1 MMYAKLA
8 LRNVKRSAKDY
19 LIYVITLI
27 LSVGLFYGFMSIA
40 SPYYNES
47 LPVKINLEIL
57 NKAMRIAVPIVALLV
72 VFLISYVNT
81 YMLRRKQKEFAV
93 QTIIGMEQRTVA
105 FIFFVETMIMG
116 AISIIF
122 GILLG
127 IGLSQIVG
135 YIVVQSFGVEWQPYL
150 SLFPDTILF
159 TLLFFGAIFIV
170 MGIRNIRT
178 VRQLKIIDMLHNS
191 QRGNEKFTLYHQ
203 LSRWIVI
210 AVIAS
215 IAVLGMM
222 FALIM
227 KVSIQ
232 PHILWQFIALV
243 IVATLSIVAAIWFFI
258 ECRHGK
264 SGSIPLLFLTIPCFI
279 QGIILLI
286 LNQVFESLVRQG
298 LAIQAYYTMPPVL
311 AIVLLAFSILALFS
325 NMSWILTTTIKKPSD
340 FYYQNLFVLG
350 QIKSKMASS
359 AKTMGV
365 ISCILILSIV
375 LMAWL
380 PVNAIRASEY
390 QKITSPFDVQVL
402 TTYSASSLEE
412 LPKTTLDY
420 DYITKYL
427 NENGYP
433 LSKAATGQLYLLQ
446 ADDIDKTVKNAP
458 LLAISVD
465 SYNQMRALSD
475 LPEIT
480 LDSDEYGIAW
490 SFDTLPETITQFNQE
505 VSSFRE
511 IIGLSD
517 DEFSSLSNNLLSEE
531 ISYQELVGKNG
542 ILIDDTAGMLK
553 SWEDYSVALGDVV
566 TIVSAS
572 GKKIELSVV
581 GTIDMGDTDYN
592 GTYFF
597 VPENVLSE
605 IYPEKKNFNTEFVIN
620 ADVNQLPA
628 AENVVLNAIGDNPD
642 IQFNSFDDALSSIKM
657 HMTGYQI
664 PIYGLIVFIAIFG
677 IINLC
682 NTLMTNL
689 VSRQQEFGV
698 LQSIGLSNKQLYK
711 MLRMECLYYVFGTM
725 AITFVFGTA
734 AGYILCQIFNQVGV
748 FGKLHYTFP
757 FLQVLL
763 FFAVLVVIAL
773 IYSTLAIRYC
783 HKQSLVDRIKTME

>member
-1 MMYAKLA
+1 MVFLLSSCAANETDSESTSPESDASTAQTNTETVEAESDTENTADNVPELSFGKDMNLLMPEMSWATQNIIAEEMTGERVNDAQYNMKNAIEERFETSIIETYTSDVFSTTYVSNLVKGDEYSDNSLKDNPLDDSMMNL
-8 LRNVKRSAKDY
+8 LTD
-19 LIYVITLI
+19 
-27 LSVGLFYGFMSIA
+27 
-40 SPYYNES
+40 SPYITD
-47 LPVKINLEIL
+47 VK
-57 NKAMRIAVPIVALLV
+57 
-72 VFLISYVNT
+72 
-81 YMLRRKQKEFAV
+81 
-93 QTIIGMEQRTVA
+93 
-105 FIFFVETMIMG
+105 
-116 AISIIF
+116 SIK
-122 GILLG
+122 GCSADILL
-127 IGLSQIVG
+127 
-135 YIVVQSFGVEWQPYL
+135 
-150 SLFPDTILF
+150 PD
-159 TLLFFGAIFIV
+159 
-170 MGIRNIRT
+170 
-178 VRQLKIIDMLHNS
+178 
-191 QRGNEKFTLYHQ
+191 
-203 LSRWIVI
+203 
-210 AVIAS
+210 
-215 IAVLGMM
+215 
-222 FALIM
+222 
-227 KVSIQ
+227 
-232 PHILWQFIALV
+232 
-243 IVATLSIVAAIWFFI
+243 
-258 ECRHGK
+258 
-264 SGSIPLLFLTIPCFI
+264 
-279 QGIILLI
+279 
-286 LNQVFESLVRQG
+286 
-298 LAIQAYYTMPPVL
+298 
-311 AIVLLAFSILALFS
+311 
-325 NMSWILTTTIKKPSD
+325 KKEP
-340 FYYQNLFVLG
+340 
-350 QIKSKMASS
+350 
-359 AKTMGV
+359 
-365 ISCILILSIV
+365 
-375 LMAWL
+375 
-380 PVNAIRASEY
+380 
-390 QKITSPFDVQVL
+390 
-402 TTYSASSLEE
+402 
-412 LPKTTLDY
+412 
-420 DYITKYL
+420 
-427 NENGYP
+427 
-433 LSKAATGQLYLLQ
+433 
-446 ADDIDKTVKNAP
+446 
-458 LLAISVD
+458 
-465 SYNQMRALSD
+465 
-475 LPEIT
+475 
-480 LDSDEYGIAW
+480 
-490 SFDTLPETITQFNQE
+490 
-505 VSSFRE
+505 SSFRE

>member
-1 MMYAKLA
+1 MDCDSSHSFN
-8 LRNVKRSAKDY
+8 RCFGNDVR
-19 LIYVITLI
+19 TH
-27 LSVGLFYGFMSIA
+27 
-40 SPYYNES
+40 NES
-47 LPVKINLEIL
+47 VNSTAYSLAIHCIGNSSYSFDSGCNL
-57 NKAMRIAVPIVALLV
+57 V
-72 VFLISYVNT
+72 
-81 YMLRRKQKEFAV
+81 
-93 QTIIGMEQRTVA
+93 
-105 FIFFVETMIMG
+105 
-116 AISIIF
+116 
-122 GILLG
+122 
-127 IGLSQIVG
+127 
-135 YIVVQSFGVEWQPYL
+135 
-150 SLFPDTILF
+150 
-159 TLLFFGAIFIV
+159 
-170 MGIRNIRT
+170 
-178 VRQLKIIDMLHNS
+178 
-191 QRGNEKFTLYHQ
+191 
-203 LSRWIVI
+203 
-210 AVIAS
+210 
-215 IAVLGMM
+215 
-222 FALIM
+222 
-227 KVSIQ
+227 
-232 PHILWQFIALV
+232 
-243 IVATLSIVAAIWFFI
+243 FI

-505 VSSFRE
+505 VSS
-511 IIGLSD
+511 IH
-517 DEFSSLSNNLLSEE
+517 
-531 ISYQELVGKNG
+531 
-542 ILIDDTAGMLK
+542 AG
-553 SWEDYSVALGDVV
+553 
-566 TIVSAS
+566 
-572 GKKIELSVV
+572 
-581 GTIDMGDTDYN
+581 
-592 GTYFF
+592 
-597 VPENVLSE
+597 
-605 IYPEKKNFNTEFVIN
+605 
-620 ADVNQLPA
+620 
-628 AENVVLNAIGDNPD
+628 
-642 IQFNSFDDALSSIKM
+642 NS
-657 HMTGYQI
+657 
-664 PIYGLIVFIAIFG
+664 
-677 IINLC
+677 
-682 NTLMTNL
+682 TLHKNL
-689 VSRQQEFGV
+689 VRIIKTQQEWCY
-698 LQSIGLSNKQLYK
+698 LQAVCRLCTSYLMKY
-711 MLRMECLYYVFGTM
+711 
-725 AITFVFGTA
+725 AI
-734 AGYILCQIFNQVGV
+734 IF
-748 FGKLHYTFP
+748 
-757 FLQVLL
+757 
-763 FFAVLVVIAL
+763 
-773 IYSTLAIRYC
+773 
-783 HKQSLVDRIKTME
+783 

>member
-105 FIFFVETMIMG
+105 FIFFVE
-116 AISIIF
+116 
-122 GILLG
+122 
-127 IGLSQIVG
+127 IVG

-215 IAVLGMM
+215 IAVFGMM

-232 PHILWQFIALV
+232 PHILWQLIALV
-243 IVATLSIVAAIWFFI
+243 IVATLSIVAAICFFI

-311 AIVLLAFSILALFS
+311 AIALLAFSILALFS
-325 NMSWILTTTIKKPSD
+325 N
-340 FYYQNLFVLG
+340 V
-350 QIKSKMASS
+350 
-359 AKTMGV
+359 V
-365 ISCILILSIV
+365 
-375 LMAWL
+375 
-380 PVNAIRASEY
+380 
-390 QKITSPFDVQVL
+390 
-402 TTYSASSLEE
+402 
-412 LPKTTLDY
+412 
-420 DYITKYL
+420 
-427 NENGYP
+427 
-433 LSKAATGQLYLLQ
+433 
-446 ADDIDKTVKNAP
+446 DIDKDHKK
-458 LLAISVD
+458 AI
-465 SYNQMRALSD
+465 
-475 LPEIT
+475 
-480 LDSDEYGIAW
+480 
-490 SFDTLPETITQFNQE
+490 
-505 VSSFRE
+505 
-511 IIGLSD
+511 
-517 DEFSSLSNNLLSEE
+517 
-531 ISYQELVGKNG
+531 
-542 ILIDDTAGMLK
+542 
-553 SWEDYSVALGDVV
+553 
-566 TIVSAS
+566 
-572 GKKIELSVV
+572 
-581 GTIDMGDTDYN
+581 
-592 GTYFF
+592 
-597 VPENVLSE
+597 
-605 IYPEKKNFNTEFVIN
+605 
-620 ADVNQLPA
+620 
-628 AENVVLNAIGDNPD
+628 
-642 IQFNSFDDALSSIKM
+642 
-657 HMTGYQI
+657 
-664 PIYGLIVFIAIFG
+664 
-677 IINLC
+677 
-682 NTLMTNL
+682 
-689 VSRQQEFGV
+689 
-698 LQSIGLSNKQLYK
+698 
-711 MLRMECLYYVFGTM
+711 
-725 AITFVFGTA
+725 
-734 AGYILCQIFNQVGV
+734 
-748 FGKLHYTFP
+748 
-757 FLQVLL
+757 
-763 FFAVLVVIAL
+763 
-773 IYSTLAIRYC
+773 
-783 HKQSLVDRIKTME
+783 